1 MITIIDYQTGNLGS
15 LLNMIKKIGFSAS
28 VSSSPDEIIKA
39 KALILPGVG
48 AFDTGME
55 NLEKSRVLPVLHRKV
70 IEEKTPILGI
80 CLGMQL
86 LGDSSAEGHLPGLGW
101 IPGKSVRFKPDTCQ
115 NLKVPHMG
123 WNSVMPLQKDI
134 LFSDMA
140 PRAMFYFVHS
150 FYFQCDNNGHAL
162 ALSEYG
168 HPFTC
173 ALKKDNIRGVQFHPE
188 KSLTYGMTLLRNFLR
203 EVA

>member
-39 KALILPGVG
+39 RALILPGVG

-86 LGDSSAEGHLPGLGW
+86 LGDSSEEGELPGLGW
-101 IPGKSVRFKPDTCQ
+101 IHGKSVRFKPEPGL

-123 WNSVMPLQKDI
+123 WNSVIPRQKDV
-134 LFSDMA
+134 LFEDMA

-150 FYFQCDNNGHAL
+150 YYFRCDDEDNAL

-173 ALKKDNIRGVQFHPE
+173 ALKKENIRGVQFHPE
-188 KSLTYGMTLLRNFLR
+188 KSLNYGMTLLRNFLR
-203 EVA
+203 EVV